1 MHIFGKNID
10 KICKNSVY
18 RMLFLCYNNS
28 ILYFKEKEIAMSV
41 LPLHPEDRIQMKKPH
56 PCGGKIFR
64 IVRVGS
70 EVRVICESCGRDM
83 TLDRVKLEKAIKQI
97 LTDTAD
103 SEKKGDA

>member
-1 MHIFGKNID
+1 MPI
-10 KICKNSVY
+10 
-18 RMLFLCYNNS
+18 
-28 ILYFKEKEIAMSV
+28 
-41 LPLHPEDRIQMKKPH
+41 LPLHPEDRIHMKKPH

>member
-18 RMLFLCYNNS
+18 RMLFLCYNNL